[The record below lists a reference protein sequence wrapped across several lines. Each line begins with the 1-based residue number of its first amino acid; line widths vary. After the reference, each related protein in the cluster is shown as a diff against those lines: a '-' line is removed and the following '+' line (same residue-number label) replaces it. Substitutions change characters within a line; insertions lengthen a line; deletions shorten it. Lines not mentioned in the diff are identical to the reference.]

1 MATAS
6 DYVKLHLVVFI
17 WGFTAILGALIT
29 IPSVE
34 LVLYRTLLSAIGIG
48 LLIAFTKK
56 GFNVSI
62 PDVIKLVLT
71 GFIVAAHWITF
82 FGSARISNIS
92 VCLVG
97 LSTASLWTS
106 MLEPLA
112 YGRRIKLFE
121 VLLGCVVIAG
131 LYIVFTFS
139 LHYRTGLLVGV
150 LSGFTSALFSVIN
163 SKIVRRV
170 SPYSITFYEMMGA
183 FIGTLLFLPFYVKT
197 WATDGTLNLSATA
210 MDWLYIFILATVC
223 TVYTYSVATELM
235 RRLSVFFIQ
244 LTINLEPL
252 YGFVLALLI
261 FGEKEKMHANFYFG
275 AAIILT
281 AVLSYPFVKKRFDKK
296 PGHSDNVPLQEV

>member
-6 DYVKLHLVVFI
+6 DYFKLHLIVFI

-48 LLIAFTKK
+48 LLIALTKK
-56 GFNVSI
+56 GFNVSL
-62 PDVIKLVLT
+62 PDIIRLLLT

-106 MLEPLA
+106 LLEPLA
-112 YGRRIKLFE
+112 YGRGIKVFE
-121 VLLGCVVIAG
+121 VFLGCIVIAG

-170 SPYSITFYEMMGA
+170 NPYSITLYEMIGA
-183 FIGTLLFLPFYVKT
+183 FAGTLLFVPFYLRS
-197 WATDGTLNLSATA
+197 WAADGVLSLSATA
-210 MDWLYIFILATVC
+210 MDWLYIFILAIIC
-223 TVYTYSVATELM
+223 TVYAYSAATELM
-235 RRLSVFFIQ
+235 KRLSVFFIQ

-261 FGEKEKMHANFYFG
+261 FGEKEMMHTNFYFG

-281 AVLSYPFVKKRFDKK
+281 AVISYPFLKKRFDKRS
-296 PGHSDNVPLQEV
+296 HSDKVPLQEV